1 MGLSPSVPLLFRRPP
16 RGRRKSVLRRLA
28 VAVRRSL
35 SSAVLR
41 TWSSS
46 PRLRPPRGLRK
57 SILFSSSASLSR
69 EVKMLAIAIATA
81 ALLAFS
87 ATAEAAIT
95 KYDYGGRE
103 SYKNEDYDSYDLHG
117 AYGSDYMRRYDHGHE
132 AYEAEDYHNDPFYES
147 HFADRDYRDPHH
159 DSYDEDHYSG
169 DAYFEEPSFAY
180 AKRYKRSQ
188 APVQALLARYK
199 RRDGLFRR
207 RHAVARA
214 TFTEQGI
221 SGTIRFE
228 QWHPSHAV
236 WTCIKLSG
244 LGGKAGMYHVHEFA
258 VKDNNCSS
266 TGGHFNP
273 LNVDQGQHGQGHHMH
288 EVGDLSGKHGG
299 LEGKDEVSECF
310 WDTNLS
316 LFGKH
321 SIVNRSIV
329 IHKNPGGDRWVCA
342 DILLVG

>member
-1 MGLSPSVPLLFRRPP
+1 MREDQVLVPFGGKIGALWKYCPEKMF
-16 RGRRKSVLRRLA
+16 RRKS
-28 VAVRRSL
+28 
-35 SSAVLR
+35 
-41 TWSSS
+41 S
-46 PRLRPPRGLRK
+46 P
-57 SILFSSSASLSR
+57 A
-69 EVKMLAIAIATA
+69 
-81 ALLAFS
+81 
-87 ATAEAAIT
+87 
-95 KYDYGGRE
+95 
-103 SYKNEDYDSYDLHG
+103 N
-117 AYGSDYMRRYDHGHE
+117 
-132 AYEAEDYHNDPFYES
+132 
-147 HFADRDYRDPHH
+147 
-159 DSYDEDHYSG
+159 
-169 DAYFEEPSFAY
+169 
-180 AKRYKRSQ
+180 RYKRSVQ
-188 APVQALLARYK
+188 EEMGVREDQVLVPFGGKIGKKLGKILHNPVLKKVSKKVK
-199 RRDGLFRR
+199 RSASVRDGLFRR
-207 RHAVARA
+207 RHTVARA
-214 TFTEQGI
+214 TFTEQGV

-244 LGGKAGMYHVHEFA
+244 LGGNAGMFHVHEFA

-273 LNVDQGQHGQGHHMH
+273 LNVDQGKHGQDHHMH

>member
-180 AKRYKRSQ
+180 AKRYKR
-188 APVQALLARYK
+188 AVQDEMAMDKMGVVQDTRE
-199 RRDGLFRR
+199 
-207 RHAVARA
+207 V
-214 TFTEQGI
+214 Q
-221 SGTIRFE
+221 
-228 QWHPSHAV
+228 
-236 WTCIKLSG
+236 
-244 LGGKAGMYHVHEFA
+244 
-258 VKDNNCSS
+258 CSS
-266 TGGHFNP
+266 RSGSRCIPAGWDGRILEVTCVNLRDPKGDKGKP
-273 LNVDQGQHGQGHHMH
+273 WCATRVD
-288 EVGDLSGKHGG
+288 S
-299 LEGKDEVSECF
+299 EGVL
-310 WDTNLS
+310 TNWAYCR
-316 LFGKH
+316 GCK
-321 SIVNRSIV
+321 
-329 IHKNPGGDRWVCA
+329 
-342 DILLVG
+342 